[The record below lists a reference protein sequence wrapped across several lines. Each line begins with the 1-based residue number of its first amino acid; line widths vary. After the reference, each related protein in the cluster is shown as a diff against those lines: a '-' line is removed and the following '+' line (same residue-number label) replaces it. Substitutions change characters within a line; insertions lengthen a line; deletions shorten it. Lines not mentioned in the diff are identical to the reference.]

1 MELLQ
6 HGGWVLIAIFA
17 LSFFTW
23 FLIVR
28 KWFHLRNET
37 RDGFDWVEPAM
48 TGLSYGDIDS
58 MKTACREHPGL
69 AGRMMLAALDIFE
82 SGREFSRKHR
92 REIVGRETAGLKRY
106 LGLVAAA
113 GTVLPLLGL
122 LGTVLGMT
130 KTFGALT
137 QHTFGE
143 ANALI
148 AGDISEALITTQA
161 GLVAALPVVLMYGLL
176 SSRIRRNMDECALVM
191 KRLESAVG
199 REDEN
204 V

>member
-37 RDGFDWVEPAM
+37 RGGFDWVESAM
-48 TGLSYGDIDS
+48 ASLSYGDVNS
-58 MKTACREHPGL
+58 MKTACENRPGL

-82 SGREFSRKHR
+82 SRRGFSRKHR
-92 REIVGRETAGLKRY
+92 REIVERETAGLRRY

-113 GTVLPLLGL
+113 GAVLPLLGL
-122 LGTVLGMT
+122 LGTVLGMS

-137 QHTFGE
+137 QHTSGTV
-143 ANALI
+143 NALI

-176 SSRIRRNMDECALVM
+176 SSRIRRHMDECALAM
-191 KRLESAVG
+191 KRLESAVS

>member
-28 KWFHLRNET
+28 KWFYLRVET
-37 RDGFDWVEPAM
+37 KDGFDWVEPAM
-48 TGLSYGDIDS
+48 ASLSYGDVNS
-58 MKTACREHPGL
+58 MKTACRKHPGL

-82 SGREFSRKHR
+82 SGREFSRKHH
-92 REIVGRETAGLKRY
+92 REIVERETAGLKRY

-137 QHTFGE
+137 QHTSGTV
-143 ANALI
+143 NALI
-148 AGDISEALITTQA
+148 AGDISQALITTRPA
-161 GLVAALPVVLMYGLL
+161 CVV
-176 SSRIRRNMDECALVM
+176 I
-191 KRLESAVG
+191 SA
-199 REDEN
+199 
-204 V
+204 